1 MGETLSLV
9 EKGLRVVETLV
20 NIGKTVYN
28 FIEEKIIKRKE
39 RSKQNEEDKDRNKF
53 QRAHRLER
61 EIMNNYQRRNWNQQ
75 YNKMY
80 DPRLKDY
87 RGYDDDVDFDYY

>member
-1 MGETLSLV
+1 MGETLSKV
-9 EKGLRVVETLV
+9 GKSIIDAVVDISMKIIIFF
-20 NIGKTVYN
+20 NPI
-28 FIEEKIIKRKE
+28 IIKRKKG
-39 RSKQNEEDKDRNKF
+39 SKQNEEDKDRNKF